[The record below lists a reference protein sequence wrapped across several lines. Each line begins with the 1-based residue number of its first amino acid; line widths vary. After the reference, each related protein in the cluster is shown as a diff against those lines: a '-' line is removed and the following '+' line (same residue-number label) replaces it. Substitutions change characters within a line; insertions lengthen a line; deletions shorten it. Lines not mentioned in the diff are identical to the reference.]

1 MPGGQTRS
9 SGATVERAIVE
20 MTPEVMKQ
28 LGLDAKQQAAVGEA
42 LQKVAE
48 RAKAQSQGGTT
59 SPLGGAPNFRA
70 MFGSNDAALN
80 RQRVENALR
89 GVLTEEQMQQ
99 YLAMGSGQAV
109 RPGTVYV
116 LDKSGKPEARA
127 VRIGLAD
134 DSYTEVVE
142 GLSEGAEII
151 VRTRTGQKS

>member
-1 MPGGQTRS
+1 M
-9 SGATVERAIVE
+9 
-20 MTPEVMKQ
+20 
-28 LGLDAKQQAAVGEA
+28 
-42 LQKVAE
+42 
-48 RAKAQSQGGTT
+48 
-59 SPLGGAPNFRA
+59 PNFSA

-89 GVLTEEQMQQ
+89 GILSDEQMQQ
-99 YLAMGSGQAV
+99 YLALGSNQSV

-142 GLSEGAEII
+142 GLKEGDEII
-151 VRTRTGQKS
+151 VRARTGKKS